1 MSDRKDVVA
10 VASGL
15 PYLVVS
21 VNGHPPDSLDDF
33 AVDGV
38 TTVEAS
44 AHEQVITF
52 HGSGR
57 READCVLIYEKD
69 RAGVGKDV
77 RIWSIA
83 GRDGHFDATE
93 RPIY

>member
-21 VNGHPPDSLDDF
+21 VNGHPPESLDDF
-33 AVDGV
+33 AEDGV
-38 TTVEAS
+38 TTVRAS
-44 AHEQVITF
+44 SHEQVITF

-57 READCVLIYEKD
+57 REEDCVLIYEKD
-69 RAGVGKDV
+69 QAGIGKDV

-83 GRDGHFDATE
+83 SRDGHFDAIE
-93 RPIY
+93 RCIY

>member
-10 VASGL
+10 VACGL

-21 VNGHPPDSLDDF
+21 VNQHVPEGLDDF
-33 AVDGV
+33 VVDGV

-44 AHEQVITF
+44 AHEQVVTF

-69 RAGVGKDV
+69 HGGVGKDV
-77 RIWSIA
+77 RIWSVSSH
-83 GRDGHFDATE
+83 DGHFEAVE
-93 RPIY
+93 RPSY

>member
-15 PYLVVS
+15 PYVVVS
-21 VNGHPPDSLDDF
+21 VNRRVPERLDDF
-33 AVDGV
+33 VVDGV
-38 TTVEAS
+38 TTVVAT
-44 AHEQVITF
+44 AHEQVVTF

-69 RAGVGKDV
+69 HGGVGKDV
-77 RIWSIA
+77 RIWSVA
-83 GRDGHFDATE
+83 SRDGHFEAVE
-93 RPIY
+93 RPSY